1 MTKFL
6 LLALCVGVVF
16 SGCIRPRAGSGI
28 DRERSERLATER
40 GKLPDL
46 TDPISITRSQIVISR
61 ILLDFISDSV
71 RDRDTEALNAILPQ
85 YRTAIRSA
93 RNAMVSSDIDP
104 IRRPSGYR
112 ELEIALGEH
121 IRRLVELTETLP
133 VGERP
138 DLTATIEEA
147 TSIRAEMTK
156 LLSPQASAAN

>member
-1 MTKFL
+1 MTKL
-6 LLALCVGVVF
+6 LTLTLSVCLFSWSCVPSRVGV
-16 SGCIRPRAGSGI
+16 

-40 GKLPDL
+40 GKLIDL
-46 TDPISITRSQIVISR
+46 TDPMSITRSQIGISR

-71 RDRDTEALNAILPQ
+71 RDRDVEALNAILPQ
-85 YRTAIRSA
+85 YRAAIRGA

-121 IRRLVELTETLP
+121 IPRLVALTESLP
-133 VGERP
+133 VDERP
-138 DLTATIEEA
+138 VLAATLEEA

-156 LLSPQASAAN
+156 LLSPQARLY